1 MNIKL
6 DVSDVTLEGDRI
18 RLRPFK
24 KDDLEDFYLY
34 AKTPGLG
41 ESAGWFHHESI
52 EDSKKILDKFIRDK
66 NILAIEKDGQVIGSI
81 GIHPYDE
88 DFFEDLNDKRAVEIG
103 FVLSQDFHRQYLMTE
118 SLELVLDYLFND
130 IGLDAVVG
138 GHFRGNFKSK
148 NIHKKFNYKYFSSH
162 LVKTNMGTME
172 VTHEYILSKE
182 DYDQYLENK
191 KKQEKSKVNDSIID
205 SSNSNQMI
213 SEKKLPQGKSLTLN
227 SDFSNILIFVKNG
240 MIQYESKLYI
250 GGDLIIANPNDK
262 INLEI
267 LRDASFIIVETK
279 IRWVQLIFFLWSKI
293 QVRSSYGKSRLLY
306 PHSFLW
312 EKMLLLWLCCIF

>member
-1 MNIKL
+1 MNIKI
-6 DVSDVTLEGDRI
+6 DVSDVTLKGDRV

-24 KDDLEDFYLY
+24 KGDLEDFYLY

-103 FVLSQDFHRQYLMTE
+103 FVLSQDFHRQHLMTE

-148 NIHKKFNYKYFSSH
+148 NLHKKFNYKYFSSH

-172 VTHEYILSKE
+172 VTHEYILSRE

-191 KKQEKSKVNDSIID
+191 RKQEKSKVNDLIID
-205 SSNSNQMI
+205 SPNSDQII
-213 SEKKLPQGKSLTLN
+213 SEKSLSQGDIFTLN

-250 GGDLIIANPNDK
+250 GGDLIIANSNDK

-279 IRWVQLIFFLWSKI
+279 IR
-293 QVRSSYGKSRLLY
+293 
-306 PHSFLW
+306 
-312 EKMLLLWLCCIF
+312 

>member
-1 MNIKL
+1 MNIKV
-6 DVSDVTLEGDRI
+6 DVSDVALAGDRI
-18 RLRPFK
+18 RLRAFK

-88 DFFEDLNDKRAVEIG
+88 DFFEYLNDNRAVEIG
-103 FVLSQDFHRQYLMTE
+103 FVLSQDYHRQHLMTE

-130 IGLDAVVG
+130 IGLDAVAG

-148 NIHKKFNYKYFSSH
+148 NLHKKFNYKYFSSH

-182 DYDQYLENK
+182 DYDKYLENK

-205 SSNSNQMI
+205 SSNSNQIM
-213 SEKKLPQGKSLTLN
+213 SEKSLLQGDIFTLD

-279 IRWVQLIFFLWSKI
+279 IRWV
-293 QVRSSYGKSRLLY
+293 
-306 PHSFLW
+306 
-312 EKMLLLWLCCIF
+312 

>member
-279 IRWVQLIFFLWSKI
+279 IR
-293 QVRSSYGKSRLLY
+293 
-306 PHSFLW
+306 
-312 EKMLLLWLCCIF
+312 

>member
-1 MNIKL
+1 MNIKI
-6 DVSDVTLEGDRI
+6 DVSDVILEGDRV
-18 RLRPFK
+18 RLRSFK
-24 KDDLEDFYLY
+24 EDDLEDFYLY

-52 EDSKKILDKFIRDK
+52 DDSKKILDKFIEDK
-66 NILAIEKDGQVIGSI
+66 NILAIEIDGKVIGSI

-88 DFFEDLNDKRAVEIG
+88 EFFEDLKDKRVAMIG
-103 FVLSQDFHRQYLMTE
+103 FVISQDYHRQHLMTE

-148 NIHKKFNYKYFSSH
+148 NLHKKFNYKYFSSH

-182 DYDQYLENK
+182 DFDKYLGNK
-191 KKQEKSKVNDSIID
+191 TKEEKLATSESLANK
-205 SSNSNQMI
+205 SNSNQVI
-213 SEKKLPQGKSLTLN
+213 SEKNLAQGENFSLK
-227 SDFSNILIFVKNG
+227 SDFSNVLIFVKNG

-250 GGDLIIANPNDK
+250 GGDLIISNSSDK

-267 LRDASFIIVETK
+267 LRDASFIIVESK
-279 IRWVQLIFFLWSKI
+279 IRWV
-293 QVRSSYGKSRLLY
+293 
-306 PHSFLW
+306 
-312 EKMLLLWLCCIF
+312 

>member
-1 MNIKL
+1 MNIKV
-6 DVSDVTLEGDRI
+6 DVSDVVLEGDRV

-103 FVLSQDFHRQYLMTE
+103 FVLSQDFHRQHLMTE

-148 NIHKKFNYKYFSSH
+148 NLHKKFNYKYFSSH

-172 VTHEYILSKE
+172 VTHEYILSRE

-191 KKQEKSKVNDSIID
+191 RKQEKSKVNDSIID
-205 SSNSNQMI
+205 SSNSNQII

-227 SDFSNILIFVKNG
+227 SDFSNILIFLKNG
-240 MIQYESKLYI
+240 MIQYESRLYI
-250 GGDLIIANPNDK
+250 GGDLIIANSNDK

-279 IRWVQLIFFLWSKI
+279 IR
-293 QVRSSYGKSRLLY
+293 
-306 PHSFLW
+306 
-312 EKMLLLWLCCIF
+312 

>member
-1 MNIKL
+1 MNIKV
-6 DVSDVTLEGDRI
+6 DVSDVILEGDRI
-18 RLRPFK
+18 RLRAFK

-88 DFFEDLNDKRAVEIG
+88 DFFEDLNDKKAVEIG
-103 FVLSQDFHRQYLMTE
+103 FVLSQDYHRQHLMTE

-130 IGLDAVVG
+130 IGLDAVAG

-172 VTHEYILSKE
+172 VTHEYILSRE

-191 KKQEKSKVNDSIID
+191 RKQEKSKVNDSIID
-205 SSNSNQMI
+205 SSNSNQII
-213 SEKKLPQGKSLTLN
+213 SEKSLLQGDIFTLN

-250 GGDLIIANPNDK
+250 SGDLIIANSNDK

-279 IRWVQLIFFLWSKI
+279 IRWV
-293 QVRSSYGKSRLLY
+293 
-306 PHSFLW
+306 
-312 EKMLLLWLCCIF
+312 

>member
-1 MNIKL
+1 MNIKV
-6 DVSDVTLEGDRI
+6 DVSDVVLEGDRI
-18 RLRPFK
+18 RLRAFK

-88 DFFEDLNDKRAVEIG
+88 DFFEDLNDKRAAMIG
-103 FVLSQDFHRQYLMTE
+103 FVLSEDFHRQHLMTE

-148 NIHKKFNYKYFSSH
+148 NLHKKFNYKYFSSH

-172 VTHEYILSKE
+172 VTHEYILSRE

-191 KKQEKSKVNDSIID
+191 RKQEKSKVNDSIID
-205 SSNSNQMI
+205 SSNSNQII
-213 SEKKLPQGKSLTLN
+213 SEKSLLQGDIFTLN

-250 GGDLIIANPNDK
+250 GGDLIIANSNDK

-279 IRWVQLIFFLWSKI
+279 IR
-293 QVRSSYGKSRLLY
+293 
-306 PHSFLW
+306 
-312 EKMLLLWLCCIF
+312 

>member
-1 MNIKL
+1 MNIKV
-6 DVSDVTLEGDRI
+6 DVSDVVIEGDRI

-103 FVLSQDFHRQYLMTE
+103 FVLSQDYHRQHFMTE

-130 IGLDAVVG
+130 IDLDAVVG

-148 NIHKKFNYKYFSSH
+148 NLHKKFNYKYFSSH

-205 SSNSNQMI
+205 SSNSNQII
-213 SEKKLPQGKSLTLN
+213 SEKSLLQGDIFTLN

-250 GGDLIIANPNDK
+250 GGDLIIANSNDK

-279 IRWVQLIFFLWSKI
+279 IR
-293 QVRSSYGKSRLLY
+293 
-306 PHSFLW
+306 
-312 EKMLLLWLCCIF
+312 

>member
-1 MNIKL
+1 MNIKV
-6 DVSDVTLEGDRI
+6 DVSDVALAGDRI
-18 RLRPFK
+18 RLRAFK

-103 FVLSQDFHRQYLMTE
+103 FVLSEDFHRQHLMTE

-148 NIHKKFNYKYFSSH
+148 NLHKKFNYKYFSSH

-172 VTHEYILSKE
+172 VTHEYILSRE

-191 KKQEKSKVNDSIID
+191 RKQEKSKVNDSIID
-205 SSNSNQMI
+205 SSNSNQII

-227 SDFSNILIFVKNG
+227 SDFSNILIFLKNG
-240 MIQYESKLYI
+240 MIQYESRLYI
-250 GGDLIIANPNDK
+250 GGDLIIANSNDK

-279 IRWVQLIFFLWSKI
+279 IR
-293 QVRSSYGKSRLLY
+293 
-306 PHSFLW
+306 
-312 EKMLLLWLCCIF
+312 

>member
-1 MNIKL
+1 MNIKV
-6 DVSDVTLEGDRI
+6 DVSDVVLAGDRI

-103 FVLSQDFHRQYLMTE
+103 FVLSQDYHRQYLMTE
-118 SLELVLDYLFND
+118 SLELVLNYLFND

-148 NIHKKFNYKYFSSH
+148 NLHKKFNYKYFSSH

-172 VTHEYILSKE
+172 VTHEYILSRE

-191 KKQEKSKVNDSIID
+191 RKQEKSKVNDSIID
-205 SSNSNQMI
+205 SSNSNQII
-213 SEKKLPQGKSLTLN
+213 SEKSLLQGDIFTLN
-227 SDFSNILIFVKNG
+227 SGFSNILIFVKNG

-250 GGDLIIANPNDK
+250 GGDLIIANSNDK

-279 IRWVQLIFFLWSKI
+279 IR
-293 QVRSSYGKSRLLY
+293 
-306 PHSFLW
+306 
-312 EKMLLLWLCCIF
+312 

>member
-1 MNIKL
+1 MNIKV
-6 DVSDVTLEGDRI
+6 DVSDVVLEGDRI
-18 RLRPFK
+18 RLRAFK

-103 FVLSQDFHRQYLMTE
+103 FVLSQDYHRQHLMTE
-118 SLELVLDYLFND
+118 SLELVLKYLFND

-148 NIHKKFNYKYFSSH
+148 NLHKKFNYKYFSSH

-172 VTHEYILSKE
+172 VTHEYILSRE

-191 KKQEKSKVNDSIID
+191 RKQEKSKVNDSIID
-205 SSNSNQMI
+205 SSNSNQTI
-213 SEKKLPQGKSLTLN
+213 SEKSLLQGDIFTLN

-240 MIQYESKLYI
+240 MIQYESRLYI
-250 GGDLIIANPNDK
+250 GGDLIIANSNDK

-279 IRWVQLIFFLWSKI
+279 IR
-293 QVRSSYGKSRLLY
+293 
-306 PHSFLW
+306 
-312 EKMLLLWLCCIF
+312 

>member
-1 MNIKL
+1 MNIKV
-6 DVSDVTLEGDRI
+6 DVSDVVLEGDRV

-103 FVLSQDFHRQYLMTE
+103 FVLSEDFHRQHLMTE

-148 NIHKKFNYKYFSSH
+148 NLHKKFNYKYFSSH

-172 VTHEYILSKE
+172 VTHEYILSRE

-191 KKQEKSKVNDSIID
+191 RKQEKSKVNDSIID
-205 SSNSNQMI
+205 SSNSNQII

-227 SDFSNILIFVKNG
+227 SDFSNILIFLKNG
-240 MIQYESKLYI
+240 MIQYESRLYI
-250 GGDLIIANPNDK
+250 GGDLIIANSNDK

-279 IRWVQLIFFLWSKI
+279 IR
-293 QVRSSYGKSRLLY
+293 
-306 PHSFLW
+306 
-312 EKMLLLWLCCIF
+312 

>member
-1 MNIKL
+1 MNIKV
-6 DVSDVTLEGDRI
+6 DVSDVVLAGDRI

-103 FVLSQDFHRQYLMTE
+103 FVLSQDYHRQYLMTE
-118 SLELVLDYLFND
+118 SLELVLNYLFND

-148 NIHKKFNYKYFSSH
+148 NLHKKFNYKYFSSH

-172 VTHEYILSKE
+172 VTHEYILSRE

-191 KKQEKSKVNDSIID
+191 RKQEKSKVNDSIID
-205 SSNSNQMI
+205 SSNSNQII
-213 SEKKLPQGKSLTLN
+213 SEKSLLQGDIFTLN
-227 SDFSNILIFVKNG
+227 SGFSNILIFVKNG

-250 GGDLIIANPNDK
+250 GGDLIIANSNDK

-279 IRWVQLIFFLWSKI
+279 IRWV
-293 QVRSSYGKSRLLY
+293 
-306 PHSFLW
+306 
-312 EKMLLLWLCCIF
+312 

>member
-1 MNIKL
+1 MNIKV
-6 DVSDVTLEGDRI
+6 DVSDVALAGDRI
-18 RLRPFK
+18 RLRAFK

-88 DFFEDLNDKRAVEIG
+88 DFFEDLHDKRAVEIG
-103 FVLSQDFHRQYLMTE
+103 FVLSQDYHRQHLMTE

-130 IGLDAVVG
+130 KALDTVVG

-148 NIHKKFNYKYFSSH
+148 NLHKKFNYKYFSSH

-182 DYDQYLENK
+182 DYDKYLENK

-205 SSNSNQMI
+205 SSNSNQIM
-213 SEKKLPQGKSLTLN
+213 SEKSLLQGDIFTLD

-279 IRWVQLIFFLWSKI
+279 IRWV
-293 QVRSSYGKSRLLY
+293 
-306 PHSFLW
+306 
-312 EKMLLLWLCCIF
+312 

>member
-1 MNIKL
+1 MNIKV
-6 DVSDVTLEGDRI
+6 DVSDVTLKGDRV

-24 KDDLEDFYLY
+24 KDDLEDFYFY

-41 ESAGWFHHESI
+41 ESAGRFHHESI

-88 DFFEDLNDKRAVEIG
+88 DFFEDLHDKRAVEIG
-103 FVLSQDFHRQYLMTE
+103 FVLSQDYHRQHLMTE
-118 SLELVLDYLFND
+118 SLELVLDFLFND
-130 IGLDAVVG
+130 IGLDVVVG

-148 NIHKKFNYKYFSSH
+148 NLHKKFNYKYFSSH

-172 VTHEYILSKE
+172 VTHEYILSRE

-191 KKQEKSKVNDSIID
+191 RKQEKSKVNDTIID
-205 SSNSNQMI
+205 SSNSNQII
-213 SEKKLPQGKSLTLN
+213 SEKSLLQGDIFTLN

-250 GGDLIIANPNDK
+250 GGDLIIANSNDK

-279 IRWVQLIFFLWSKI
+279 IRWV
-293 QVRSSYGKSRLLY
+293 
-306 PHSFLW
+306 
-312 EKMLLLWLCCIF
+312 

>member
-1 MNIKL
+1 MNIKV
-6 DVSDVTLEGDRI
+6 DVSDVVLEGDRI

-103 FVLSQDFHRQYLMTE
+103 FVLSEDYHRQYLMTE

-130 IGLDAVVG
+130 IGLDAVAG

-148 NIHKKFNYKYFSSH
+148 NLHKKFNYKYFSSH

-182 DYDQYLENK
+182 DYYQYLENK
-191 KKQEKSKVNDSIID
+191 KKQKKSKVNDSIID
-205 SSNSNQMI
+205 SSNSNQII
-213 SEKKLPQGKSLTLN
+213 SEKSLLQGDIFTLE

-262 INLEI
+262 IYLEI

-293 QVRSSYGKSRLLY
+293 QVRSNYGKSRLLY

-312 EKMLLLWLCCIF
+312 EKMLLLWFCCIF

>member
-1 MNIKL
+1 MNIKV
-6 DVSDVTLEGDRI
+6 DVSGVVLEGDRI
-18 RLRPFK
+18 RLRAFK

-52 EDSKKILDKFIRDK
+52 EDSKKTLDKFIRDK

-103 FVLSQDFHRQYLMTE
+103 FVLSQDYHRQHLMTE

-148 NIHKKFNYKYFSSH
+148 NLHKIFNYKYFSSH

-182 DYDQYLENK
+182 DFDKYLENK
-191 KKQEKSKVNDSIID
+191 TKEEKIIT
-205 SSNSNQMI
+205 SESLANRSNSNQEI
-213 SEKKLPQGKSLTLN
+213 SEKNLAQGENFTLD

-250 GGDLIIANPNDK
+250 GGDLIIVNSNDK

-279 IRWVQLIFFLWSKI
+279 IRWV
-293 QVRSSYGKSRLLY
+293 
-306 PHSFLW
+306 
-312 EKMLLLWLCCIF
+312 

>member
-6 DVSDVTLEGDRI
+6 DVSGVILEGDRI

-172 VTHEYILSKE
+172 VTHEYILSRE

-205 SSNSNQMI
+205 SSNSNQII

-227 SDFSNILIFVKNG
+227 SDFSNILIFLKNG
-240 MIQYESKLYI
+240 MIQYESRLYI
-250 GGDLIIANPNDK
+250 GGDLIIANSNDK

>member
-1 MNIKL
+1 MNIKV
-6 DVSDVTLEGDRI
+6 DVSDVVLEGDRI

-88 DFFEDLNDKRAVEIG
+88 DFFEDLNDKRAAMIG
-103 FVLSQDFHRQYLMTE
+103 FVLSEDFHRQHLMTE

-130 IGLDAVVG
+130 IGLDAVAG

-148 NIHKKFNYKYFSSH
+148 NLHKKFNYKYFSSH

-172 VTHEYILSKE
+172 VTHEYILSRE

-191 KKQEKSKVNDSIID
+191 RKQEKSKVNDSIID
-205 SSNSNQMI
+205 SSNSNQII
-213 SEKKLPQGKSLTLN
+213 SEKSLLQGDIFTLN

-250 GGDLIIANPNDK
+250 GGDLIIANSNDK

-279 IRWVQLIFFLWSKI
+279 IRWV
-293 QVRSSYGKSRLLY
+293 
-306 PHSFLW
+306 
-312 EKMLLLWLCCIF
+312 

>member
-6 DVSDVTLEGDRI
+6 DVSGVILEGDRI

-172 VTHEYILSKE
+172 VTHEYILSRE

-205 SSNSNQMI
+205 SSNSNQII

-227 SDFSNILIFVKNG
+227 SDFSNILIFLKNG
-240 MIQYESKLYI
+240 MIQYESRLYI
-250 GGDLIIANPNDK
+250 GGDLIIANSNDK

-279 IRWVQLIFFLWSKI
+279 IR
-293 QVRSSYGKSRLLY
+293 
-306 PHSFLW
+306 
-312 EKMLLLWLCCIF
+312 